1 MDYLMNCDI
10 VQEPWTSR
18 KLPWLYVVVTC
29 TIHLVERKKVCRLGN
44 CAALAR
50 IESIELRDV
59 LRIGRGIRPKQ
70 CTDRDVRATVRL

>member
-1 MDYLMNCDI
+1 MNCDI

-18 KLPWLYVVVTC
+18 KLPWLYVVTC
-29 TIHLVERKKVCRLGN
+29 TIHLVEREKVCRVGN

-59 LRIGRGIRPKQ
+59 LRISQ
-70 CTDRDVRATVRL
+70 NWARDPTKTAH